1 MKRVLIVLAI
11 SLFVFSQFGI
21 AAAGNGNGPKWEV
34 PGPKC
39 KDPSQYRWSPK
50 GNEGNGACID
60 KEKKDKKNWH
70 ARYNRGH
77 KKGKNR
83 S

>member
-21 AAAGNGNGPKWEV
+21 AAAGDRN
-34 PGPKC
+34 GPKC
-39 KDPSQYRWSPK
+39 KDPSQYRWNPK
-50 GNEGNGACID
+50 DGGKCVYKD
-60 KEKKDKKNWH
+60 KKDKKNWH
-70 ARYNRGH
+70 ARFNRGH

>member
-1 MKRVLIVLAI
+1 MKKVLIVLAI
-11 SLFVFSQFGI
+11 SLFVFTQFGI

-50 GNEGNGACID
+50 DGGKCVYKD
-60 KEKKDKKNWH
+60 KKDKKGWH
-70 ARYNRGH
+70 ARFERGH
-77 KKGKNR
+77 KKAKNR